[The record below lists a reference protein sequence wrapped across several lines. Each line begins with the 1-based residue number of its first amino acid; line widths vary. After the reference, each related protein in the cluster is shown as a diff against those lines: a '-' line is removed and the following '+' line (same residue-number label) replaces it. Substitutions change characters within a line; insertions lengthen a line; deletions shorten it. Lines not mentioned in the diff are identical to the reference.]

1 MWQREIQ
8 LEQSIFKEVLEL
20 DEKERMK
27 LNGEIN
33 RLNYIVEEL
42 RADNYKKFKRINVL
56 KKENEQLRQTI
67 EEMKSDERL
76 YANEIVKL
84 NKEAKEV
91 LKND

>member
-1 MWQREIQ
+1 MTDKRFEEGEFGDFGYWIEDTVTGEKIENEKVVALLNQ
-8 LEQSIFKEVLEL
+8 L
-20 DEKERMK
+20 
-27 LNGEIN
+27 
-33 RLNYIVEEL
+33 
-42 RADNYKKFKRINVL
+42 AD
-56 KKENEQLRQTI
+56 ENEQLRQTI